1 MELYKIRS
9 GTLEELK
16 NKNYTIGV
24 GVSLGNKWF
33 TVENILE
40 LTKWSLPLTKD
51 KVIIYVADSI
61 HAINLEVRNGISFD
75 LAHKKANEMGDKIL
89 SSVKER
95 IDNELPD
102 EEKNKII
109 YVKWNEIVDNSYNEK
124 VSYLYGLYEN
134 NTEFYDTIK
143 TLVRSFT
150 SKEEKEFSDKEIS
163 RLGEYI
169 IEEIP
174 EVICRVP
181 MKGVIC
187 DAFVYPYDGELVQF
201 TEKIQKG
208 EIFPEIKET
217 ILDTKPKVFIE
228 VR

>member
-1 MELYKIRS
+1 MKLHIIRG
-9 GTLEELK
+9 GTLEELE
-16 NKNYTIGV
+16 NKEYTIGV
-24 GVSLGNKWF
+24 GISLGNKWF
-33 TVENILE
+33 TVENILK
-40 LTKWSLPLTKD
+40 LTKWSLNNTKD
-51 KVIIYVADSI
+51 KVIVYVADSI
-61 HAINLEVRNGISFD
+61 HAINLEVRNNISFD
-75 LAHKKANEMGDKIL
+75 IAHKKANEMGDKIL

-95 IDNELPD
+95 VDNDFSD

-109 YVKWNEIVDNSYNEK
+109 YVKWNEIVDYSYKEK
-124 VSYLYGLYEN
+124 VSYLYGLYKN
-134 NTEFYDTIK
+134 NIEFHNTIK
-143 TLVRSFT
+143 TLVMSFI
-150 SKEEKEFSDKEIS
+150 SKEEKEFSEKEIS

-181 MKGVIC
+181 MKGIIC

-208 EIFPEIKET
+208 EIFPEIKEN